1 MKALLIALFCVAAL
15 SLLPVS
21 TVAAKE
27 GQVVVLS
34 KKSVPEMREYTAD
47 VDRRLQKGRYDV
59 LDSKDRA
66 WLAQRIGELHER
78 LAATTNGSPDQ
89 KLLMLF
95 SEFETKIIE
104 AEEGDIVCRM
114 ERPTGS
120 RMNRQVCRS
129 KKKMAEDRLKGQD
142 SLRGMKRPQ
151 NLPREGGGGL

>member
-1 MKALLIALFCVAAL
+1 MKALLIALSCVAAL

-66 WLAQRIGELHER
+66 WLGQRIGELNER
-78 LAATTNGSPDQ
+78 LAATSDSSPDQ
-89 KLLMLF
+89 ELLMLF

-120 RMNRQVCRS
+120 RMNKQVCRS
-129 KKKMAEDRLKGQD
+129 KKKMEEDRLKGQD

-151 NLPREGGGGL
+151 TLIKDNT